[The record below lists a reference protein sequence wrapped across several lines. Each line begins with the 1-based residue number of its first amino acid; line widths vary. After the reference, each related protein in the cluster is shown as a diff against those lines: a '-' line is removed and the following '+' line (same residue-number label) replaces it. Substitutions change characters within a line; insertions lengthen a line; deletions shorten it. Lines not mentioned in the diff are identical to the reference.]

1 MMNLKDCLNCL
12 MPSIS
17 HIIKII
23 ALLAIISISCY
34 SQQISVN
41 DTTTQAEDS
50 VYIMTK
56 SPWGAV
62 LRSAIIPGWG
72 QFYNESYLKIPIIWG
87 LGIWFG
93 YEWQQNNDLYVQ
105 YRNEYFRT
113 TDPQAKANAKV
124 GWTFY
129 RDQRDLFTIY
139 MVIVYIANLVDAYV
153 DANLFDFDVSE
164 NPYTKTPMLNMR
176 VNF

>member
-1 MMNLKDCLNCL
+1 MNLKDCLNSL
-12 MPSIS
+12 RPLKS
-17 HIIKII
+17 HIVKII
-23 ALLAIISISCY
+23 TFIIIISY
-34 SQQISVN
+34 SSDGQQISVN
-41 DTTTQAEDS
+41 DTGSQKPDS
-50 VYIMTK
+50 VFVMSK

-93 YEWQQNNDLYVQ
+93 YEWKQNNDLYKYYTEKYIQ
-105 YRNEYFRT
+105 TGSEYDKLNR
-113 TDPQAKANAKV
+113 
-124 GWTFY
+124 TFY
-129 RDQRDLFTIY
+129 EDQRDLFTIY
-139 MVIVYIANLVDAYV
+139 MVITYIANLVDAYV

-164 NPYTKTPMLNMR
+164 NTLTQTPMLNLR

>member
-1 MMNLKDCLNCL
+1 
-12 MPSIS
+12 
-17 HIIKII
+17 
-23 ALLAIISISCY
+23 
-34 SQQISVN
+34 
-41 DTTTQAEDS
+41 
-50 VYIMTK
+50 VYVMTK

-62 LRSAIIPGWG
+62 LRSAIIPGLG
-72 QFYNESYLKIPIIWG
+72 QFYNESYLKIPVIWG

-93 YEWQQNNDLYVQ
+93 YEWQQNNNLYVY
-105 YRNEYFRT
+105 YRNKYVRT
-113 TDPQAKANAKV
+113 GQSLDKSNR
-124 GWTFY
+124 TFY

-153 DANLFDFDVSE
+153 DANLFDFNVSE

>member
-1 MMNLKDCLNCL
+1 MMNLKDCLNCS

-17 HIIKII
+17 HIAKIFI
-23 ALLAIISISCY
+23 LLAFISISSY

-41 DTTTQAEDS
+41 DTTTQKDDS
-50 VYIMTK
+50 VYVMTK

-93 YEWQQNNDLYVQ
+93 YEWQQNNNLYVD
-105 YRNEYFRT
+105 YRNKYMRT
-113 TDPQAKANAKV
+113 GNPKDQAL
-124 GWTFY
+124 WTAY

-153 DANLFDFDVSE
+153 DANLFDFNVSE
-164 NPYTKTPMLNMR
+164 NPYTKTPMLNMK

>member
-1 MMNLKDCLNCL
+1 MNLKDCLNCL
-12 MPSIS
+12 MPLIS
-17 HIIKII
+17 RTVKVFAIL
-23 ALLAIISISCY
+23 ALLTCSSY
-34 SQQISVN
+34 SQQISGQ
-41 DTTTQAEDS
+41 DTAASTNTDS
-50 VYIMTK
+50 VFVMSK

-72 QFYNESYLKIPIIWG
+72 QFYNKSYLKIPVIWG

-93 YEWQQNNDLYVQ
+93 YQWKQNNDQFIY
-105 YRNEYFRT
+105 YRNKYIQTGYEYDRL
-113 TDPQAKANAKV
+113 NR
-124 GWTFY
+124 TFY

-139 MVIVYIANLVDAYV
+139 MVITYLANLVDAYV

-164 NPYTKTPMLNMR
+164 NTFTGTPMLNLK

>member
-1 MMNLKDCLNCL
+1 L
-12 MPSIS
+12 IS
-17 HIIKII
+17 HIVKIF
-23 ALLAIISISCY
+23 AFLVLISYGING
-34 SQQISVN
+34 QQIST
-41 DTTTQAEDS
+41 DDSATQKEDS
-50 VYIMTK
+50 VFVMSK

-93 YEWQQNNDLYVQ
+93 YEWKQNNDLYK
-105 YRNEYFRT
+105 YYTEKYIETGSEIDKSNR
-113 TDPQAKANAKV
+113 
-124 GWTFY
+124 TFY
-129 RDQRDLFTIY
+129 EDQRDLFTIY
-139 MVIVYIANLVDAYV
+139 MVITYLANLIDAYV

-164 NPYTKTPMLNMR
+164 NTLTKTPMLNLR

>member
-1 MMNLKDCLNCL
+1 MNLKDCLNCL
-12 MPSIS
+12 TPSIS
-17 HIIKII
+17 HIVKIF
-23 ALLAIISISCY
+23 AFLAIISFSSY
-34 SQQISVN
+34 SQQISPE
-41 DTTTQAEDS
+41 DTTSQQEDS
-50 VYIMTK
+50 VYVMTK

-62 LRSAIIPGWG
+62 LRSAVIPGWG

-93 YEWQQNNDLYVQ
+93 YEWQQNNDLYVY
-105 YRNEYFRT
+105 YRNRYVSTGNDNDKSFR
-113 TDPQAKANAKV
+113 
-124 GWTFY
+124 TFY

-139 MVIVYIANLVDAYV
+139 MVLVYFANLVDAYV

-164 NPYTKTPMLNMR
+164 NPYTKTPMLNIR

>member
-12 MPSIS
+12 TPSIS
-17 HIIKII
+17 HIAKIF
-23 ALLAIISISCY
+23 AFLAIISCSSF
-34 SQQISVN
+34 SQQISI
-41 DTTTQAEDS
+41 DDSTSQKEDS
-50 VYIMTK
+50 VYVMTK

-62 LRSAIIPGWG
+62 LRSAVIPGWG
-72 QFYNESYLKIPIIWG
+72 QFYNESYLKIPVIWG

-93 YEWQQNNDLYVQ
+93 YEWQQNNDLYVI
-105 YRNEYFRT
+105 YRNRYKNSEDER
-113 TDPQAKANAKV
+113 DLIERN
-124 GWTFY
+124 FY

-139 MVIVYIANLVDAYV
+139 MVLVYFANLVDAYV

-164 NPYTKTPMLNMR
+164 NPYTKTPMFNLR

>member
-1 MMNLKDCLNCL
+1 MNLKDCLNCL
-12 MPSIS
+12 KPSIS
-17 HIIKII
+17 HIVKIF
-23 ALLAIISISCY
+23 AFLAIISFSSY
-34 SQQISVN
+34 SQQISP
-41 DTTTQAEDS
+41 DTTSQQDDS
-50 VYIMTK
+50 IYVMTK

-72 QFYNESYLKIPIIWG
+72 QFYNEAYLKIPVIWG

-93 YEWQQNNDLYVQ
+93 YEWQQNNDLYVY
-105 YRNEYFRT
+105 YRNKNDQTFT
-113 TDPQAKANAKV
+113 
-124 GWTFY
+124 TFY

-139 MVIVYIANLVDAYV
+139 MVIVYFANLVDAYV

-164 NPYTKTPMLNMR
+164 NPYTKTPMLNMK

>member
-1 MMNLKDCLNCL
+1 MNLKDCLNCL
-12 MPSIS
+12 TLSIS
-17 HIIKII
+17 HIVKIF
-23 ALLAIISISCY
+23 AFLAIISFSGF
-34 SQQISVN
+34 SQQISPN
-41 DTTTQAEDS
+41 DTTSQQEDS
-50 VYIMTK
+50 VYVMSK

-62 LRSAIIPGWG
+62 LRSAVIPGWG
-72 QFYNESYLKIPIIWG
+72 QFYNESYLKIPVIWG

-93 YEWQQNNDLYVQ
+93 YEWQQYNDLYVA
-105 YRNEYFRT
+105 YRNRFNRSGS
-113 TDPQAKANAKV
+113 ANDRSNQI
-124 GWTFY
+124 FY

-139 MVIVYIANLVDAYV
+139 MVIVYLANLIDAYV

>member
-1 MMNLKDCLNCL
+1 MTNLKDCLNSL
-12 MPSIS
+12 RPLTS
-17 HIIKII
+17 HIVKIFI
-23 ALLAIISISCY
+23 FIAIISY
-34 SQQISVN
+34 SSYGQQISVN
-41 DTTTQAEDS
+41 DTGSRKPDS
-50 VYIMTK
+50 VFVMEK

-93 YEWQQNNDLYVQ
+93 YEWKQNNDLYK
-105 YRNEYFRT
+105 YY
-113 TDPQAKANAKV
+113 TDRYIETGSPIDKSNR
-124 GWTFY
+124 TFY
-129 RDQRDLFTIY
+129 EDQRDLFTIY
-139 MVIVYIANLVDAYV
+139 MVITYLANLIDAYV

-164 NPYTKTPMLNMR
+164 NTYTGTPMLNLR